1 MSMILHNNIDIPDK
15 LIPKN
20 DILTDLEIDQLK
32 SNSKTILFKKKDVI
46 FRQGTLT
53 SHVMFLE
60 SGLIKLF
67 KKWKNNKSIILK
79 IASPGYFIGLVSIF
93 GDSTFQYSATAIKD
107 SNVYFIDISIFKS
120 ILENNGKYAS
130 YLLTEICRDNLGI
143 FDRLSSQYNKQL
155 PGKIADIIL
164 FFAESIYKSQTFEFP
179 ITRTELAELAGTTK
193 ESFIRTLAEFKN
205 DKIIELDGKSVKIK
219 SIDII
224 RTLSKIG

>member
-1 MSMILHNNIDIPDK
+1 MILQNKIDILDK

-20 DILTDLEIDQLK
+20 GILTDLEIDQLK
-32 SNSKTILFKKKDVI
+32 SHGKTILFKKKDII

-67 KKWKNNKSIILK
+67 KKWKNNKTIILK
-79 IASPGYFIGLVSIF
+79 IASPGYFIGLISIF
-93 GDSTFQYSATAIKD
+93 GDNSFQYSAAAIED
-107 SNVYFIDISIFKS
+107 ANVYFIDIGIFKS
-120 ILENNGKYAS
+120 ILEKNGKYAS
-130 YLLTEICRDNLGI
+130 YLLAEICKDNLSI
-143 FDRLSSQYNKQL
+143 FERLTSQYNKQL

-164 FFAESIYKSQTFEFP
+164 FFAEVIYKSQTFDFP

-193 ESFIRTLAEFKN
+193 ESFIRTLTEFKN
-205 DKIIELDGKSVKIK
+205 DKIIELDGKFVKIK

-224 RTLSKIG
+224 KTLSKIG

>member
-1 MSMILHNNIDIPDK
+1 MIAQNNKNILDK

-20 DILTDLEIDQLK
+20 DILTDFEIDQLK
-32 SNSKTILFKKKDVI
+32 SVSKTILFKNKDII

-60 SGLIKLF
+60 SGLIKLS

-93 GDSTFQYSATAIKD
+93 GDTTFQYSAAAIED
-107 SNVYFIDISIFKS
+107 SNVYFIDINTFKS
-120 ILENNGKYAS
+120 ILKNNGKYAS
-130 YLLTEICRDNLGI
+130 YILSEVCKDSLSV
-143 FDRLSSQYNKQL
+143 FDRITSQYNKQL
-155 PGKIADIIL
+155 PGKIAEIIL
-164 FFAESIYKSQTFEFP
+164 FFSENIYKSQTFEFP

-193 ESFIRTLAEFKN
+193 ESFIRTLTEFKN
-205 DKIIELDGKSVKIK
+205 DKIIELDGKFVKIN

-224 RTLSKIG
+224 KTLSKIG

>member
-1 MSMILHNNIDIPDK
+1 MIAKHDTNILDK

-20 DILTDLEIDQLK
+20 DILTDFQINELK
-32 SNSKTILFKKKDVI
+32 SSSKTILFKNKDII

-60 SGLIKLF
+60 SGLIKLS

-93 GDSTFQYSATAIKD
+93 GDTTFQYSAAAIED
-107 SNVYFIDISIFKS
+107 SNVYFIDVNIFKS
-120 ILENNGKYAS
+120 ILKNNGKYAS
-130 YLLTEICRDNLGI
+130 YILSEICKDNLSV
-143 FDRLSSQYNKQL
+143 FDRITSQYNKQL
-155 PGKIADIIL
+155 PGKIAEIIL
-164 FFAESIYKSQTFEFP
+164 FFSEIIYKSKTFEFP

-193 ESFIRTLAEFKN
+193 ESFIRTLTEFKN
-205 DKIIELDGKSVKIK
+205 DKIIELNGKFVKIN

-224 RTLSKIG
+224 KTLSKIG

>member
-1 MSMILHNNIDIPDK
+1 MISQNETYILDK

-20 DILTDLEIDQLK
+20 DILTVSEIEQLK
-32 SNSKTILFKKKDVI
+32 SSCKIISFKKKDII
-46 FRQGTLT
+46 FRQGMLT

-60 SGLIKLF
+60 SGLIKIF
-67 KKWKNNKSIILK
+67 KKWKHNKSIILK

-93 GDSTFQYSATAIKD
+93 GDSTFQYSAAAIED
-107 SNVYFIDISIFKS
+107 STVYFIDINLFKS
-120 ILENNGKYAS
+120 ILENNGTYAS

-143 FDRLSSQYNKQL
+143 FDRLTSQYNKQL

-164 FFAESIYKSQTFEFP
+164 FFADVIYKSQTFEFP
-179 ITRTELAELAGTTK
+179 ITRTELAEFAGTTK
-193 ESFIRTLAEFKN
+193 ESFIRTLTEFKN
-205 DKIIELDGKSVKIK
+205 DKIIELDGKFVKIK

>member
-1 MSMILHNNIDIPDK
+1 MIAQNNTNILDK

-20 DILTDLEIDQLK
+20 DILTDFEIDQLK
-32 SNSKTILFKKKDVI
+32 SVSKTILFKNKDII

-60 SGLIKLF
+60 SGLIKLS

-93 GDSTFQYSATAIKD
+93 GDTTFQYSAAAIED
-107 SNVYFIDISIFKS
+107 SNVYFIDINTFKS
-120 ILENNGKYAS
+120 ILKNNGKYAS
-130 YLLTEICRDNLGI
+130 YILSEVCKDSLSV
-143 FDRLSSQYNKQL
+143 FDRITSQYNKQL
-155 PGKIADIIL
+155 PGKIAEIIL
-164 FFAESIYKSQTFEFP
+164 FFSENIYKSQTFEFP

-193 ESFIRTLAEFKN
+193 ESFIRTLTEFKN
-205 DKIIELDGKSVKIK
+205 DKIIELDGKFVKIN

-224 RTLSKIG
+224 KTLSKIG